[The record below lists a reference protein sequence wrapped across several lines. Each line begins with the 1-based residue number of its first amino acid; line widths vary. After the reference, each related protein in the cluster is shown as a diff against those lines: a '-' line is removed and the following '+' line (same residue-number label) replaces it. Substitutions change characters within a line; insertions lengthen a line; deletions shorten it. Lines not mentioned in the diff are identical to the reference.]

1 MNSGNYDE
9 ARKQFEELRDYKDS
23 SELIIDCIKG
33 KYKCVDVGDIIEFGN
48 YNGNNEW
55 EILAKE
61 DDKILVIS
69 KYAIE
74 FKAYNDEY
82 VDITWEKCTLRSW
95 LNNEYLNSA
104 FDSAEQSLVM
114 NTKVTN
120 VDNKEYGIPG
130 GNDTTDKIFLLSI
143 DETNKYFTS
152 NNERKATLPS
162 GTSCCW
168 WLRSPGS
175 TRVSAARVYTN
186 GYITDK
192 YAVDFKETAVRPALW
207 INLEP

>member
-1 MNSGNYDE
+1 ME
-9 ARKQFEELRDYKDS
+9 KW
-23 SELIIDCIKG
+23 
-33 KYKCVDVGDIIEFGN
+33 IEDFKKFYEN
-48 YNGNNEW
+48 
-55 EILAKE
+55 EILDKE
-61 DDKILVIS
+61 DDKILVVS

-74 FKAYNDEY
+74 NKSYNDEY

-104 FDSAEQSLVM
+104 FDSAEQSLIM

-120 VDNKEYGIPG
+120 ADNKEYGNPG

-143 DETNKYFTS
+143 DEANKYFTS

-192 YAVDFKETAVRPALW
+192 YANDYFDTAVRPAMW